1 MAITVIEAQRDLE
14 FLIEQVNLDRTAI
27 EIVSERGS
35 AVLLPKEEY
44 DALVE
49 TGYLLSSPANAQRL
63 LSSLRSVLPRDPGVA
78 PRDEAT

>member
-14 FLIEQVNLDRTAI
+14 SLIDQVNLARTAI
-27 EIVSERGS
+27 EIISERGS
-35 AVLLPKEEY
+35 AVLVPKDEY

-63 LSSLRSVLPRDPGVA
+63 LSALESVLPRDNGVA
-78 PRDEAT
+78 PGGKTI

>member
-1 MAITVIEAQRDLE
+1 MAITVVEAQRDLDS
-14 FLIEQVNLDRTAI
+14 LIEQVNLARSEV

-35 AVLLPKEEY
+35 AVLVSKDEY

-63 LSSLRSVLPRDPGVA
+63 LSSLQSVLPQTPGVA
-78 PRDEAT
+78 PANKTV

>member
-14 FLIEQVNLDRTAI
+14 SLIEQVNLDRAAI

-63 LSSLRSVLPRDPGVA
+63 LSSLHSVLPRDPGVT
-78 PRDEAT
+78 PGDKTV